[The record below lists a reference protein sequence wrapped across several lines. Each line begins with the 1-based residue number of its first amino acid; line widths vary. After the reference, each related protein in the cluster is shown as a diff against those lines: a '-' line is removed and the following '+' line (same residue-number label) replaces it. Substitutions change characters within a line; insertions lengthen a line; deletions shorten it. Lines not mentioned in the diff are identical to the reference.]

1 MPELIGFSTCT
12 DFEPLYNMICYAM
25 VVSAPEPAFY
35 LNPAQHAVRE
45 REMGKEVLVKATGK
59 TTFWTVSII
68 PKYNSGT
75 HYTKNLEKGLI

>member
-45 REMGKEVLVKATGK
+45 REMGKEV
-59 TTFWTVSII
+59 
-68 PKYNSGT
+68 
-75 HYTKNLEKGLI
+75 